1 MISDVGLGSQCHHDS
16 LCKTNLPP
24 NRDGATYPALGWCC
38 FPGCRLLAPSSSQ
51 RSQTIVPCIGQR
63 RCVVPGH
70 PHRMHACVAAMDSQS
85 HNLFLKQTHNNHCFL
100 EPPGIPKGPDC
111 SDQHFRIQNPGPNQM
126 DCPRKFELP
135 RSNEIQVVTN
145 SMTYI
150 QPCTRSCG
158 MHRKTWIFA

>member
-1 MISDVGLGSQCHHDS
+1 MWGSAINAITIPCARRTYLQIEMVQLIQLWAGAVFLAAGCWFQAGASDH
-16 LCKTNLPP
+16 
-24 NRDGATYPALGWCC
+24 R
-38 FPGCRLLAPSSSQ
+38 
-51 RSQTIVPCIGQR
+51 RSFPCIGQR

-70 PHRMHACVAAMDSQS
+70 PHRMHACVAATDSQS

-126 DCPRKFELP
+126 DCPRKFKSP